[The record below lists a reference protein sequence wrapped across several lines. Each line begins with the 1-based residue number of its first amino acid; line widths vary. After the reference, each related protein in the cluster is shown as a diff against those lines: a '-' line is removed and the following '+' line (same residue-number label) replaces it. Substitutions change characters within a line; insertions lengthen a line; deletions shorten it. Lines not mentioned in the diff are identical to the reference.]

1 MSKVLLY
8 LRYMRI
14 SRCSLHKCQET
25 LVLQIFSFL
34 KLKYNYIL
42 FAFHLLPPISG
53 KYRPH
58 KLSQI
63 QIFFFLY
70 YCCYCHCF
78 LSRLLGV
85 LCASCICLGV
95 FPQFE
100 KVFFCGL
107 LHIQTMPLTWNSSHL
122 SMLMFQKFGLSKLSH
137 ISGIFNL
144 FFIFFDLISLPLN
157 HGILS
162 FI

>member
-25 LVLQIFSFL
+25 LVLQIFIFL

-63 QIFFFLY
+63 QIFFFSLLLLLLPLFLASSTW
-70 YCCYCHCF
+70 CSVCF
-78 LSRLLGV
+78 LYLFRCIPLVWESFLLWSLAHIDYATHLGFFLLVYAYVSKVWSFKVIPLSRY
-85 LCASCICLGV
+85 
-95 FPQFE
+95 F
-100 KVFFCGL
+100 
-107 LHIQTMPLTWNSSHL
+107 
-122 SMLMFQKFGLSKLSH
+122 
-137 ISGIFNL
+137 
-144 FFIFFDLISLPLN
+144 
-157 HGILS
+157 
-162 FI
+162 

>member
-63 QIFFFLY
+63 QIFFFFIIVVIAIVSCLVY
-70 YCCYCHCF
+70 LVFCVLLVFVQVYSLSLRKFSSVVSCTYRLCH
-78 LSRLLGV
+78 
-85 LCASCICLGV
+85 
-95 FPQFE
+95 
-100 KVFFCGL
+100 
-107 LHIQTMPLTWNSSHL
+107 
-122 SMLMFQKFGLSKLSH
+122 
-137 ISGIFNL
+137 
-144 FFIFFDLISLPLN
+144 SL
-157 HGILS
+157 GILLTCLCLCFKS
-162 FI
+162 LVFQSYPTFPVFLICFSYSSI